1 MDFQVHQYKTRSYE
15 RLLKHNE
22 FSHSSEEGFELVCGI
37 DNCTKNVSFCPLFEE
52 IYSEVQWKFQQS
64 KQDKLLLMLD
74 TLANVQEESDE
85 EGNDVNR
92 VDRVPFDYT
101 SRVARFMLTLREKYN
116 TPESAVE
123 YSVDELSN
131 ILQTSPKIVRARAVF

>member
-1 MDFQVHQYKTRSYE
+1 M
-15 RLLKHNE
+15 
-22 FSHSSEEGFELVCGI
+22 CGT
-37 DNCTKNVSFCPLFEE
+37 DNCRTYHSVRCLNRY
-52 IYSEVQWKFQQS
+52 IRKFHGNFNRANLNG
-64 KQDKLLLMLD
+64 DKAPAD
-74 TLANVQEESDE
+74 DGYLANEQEESDE
-85 EGNDVNR
+85 KEMIDR